1 MLGIYKRSTALP
13 RLCILNQHIFTQKFT
28 HRVLQVKEMGSV
40 ERRKLK
46 AIMTLKLKP
55 EALRLSNWVIL
66 GRQLDLSEPHM

>member
-1 MLGIYKRSTALP
+1 M
-13 RLCILNQHIFTQKFT
+13 H
-28 HRVLQVKEMGSV
+28 HVLQVEETGSV
-40 ERRKLK
+40 ERWKRK